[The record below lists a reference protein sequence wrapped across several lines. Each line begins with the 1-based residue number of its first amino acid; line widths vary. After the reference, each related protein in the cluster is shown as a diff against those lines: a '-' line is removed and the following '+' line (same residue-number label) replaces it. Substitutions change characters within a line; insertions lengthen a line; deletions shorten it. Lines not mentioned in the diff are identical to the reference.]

1 MRRSGCESEAVANV
15 LMQMR
20 LGKTGS
26 AGIVLGK
33 QSCDCCYTDSLPH
46 FHCTRRKLQHPDLL
60 CGQIHSPHRADY
72 GRSNS
77 DRMYRAVA

>member
-1 MRRSGCESEAVANV
+1 MPFRGRSSQTQCKHCTGALMRRSGCESEAVANV

-20 LGKTGS
+20 VGKTGS

-33 QSCDCCYTDSLPH
+33 QRCDCCYTDSFPH

-60 CGQIHSPHRADY
+60 CGQIHS
-72 GRSNS
+72 
-77 DRMYRAVA
+77 

>member
-20 LGKTGS
+20 VGKTGS

-33 QSCDCCYTDSLPH
+33 QRCDCCYTDSFPH
-46 FHCTRRKLQHPDLL
+46 FHCTRRSFNIQIYSVDKSTADREQTMAEVSLL
-60 CGQIHSPHRADY
+60 ECIEQ
-72 GRSNS
+72 
-77 DRMYRAVA
+77 